1 MDKKESSFMCLAG
14 FECSLKD
21 EKKQL
26 HEHKILDSVLKSI
39 YLKPCICLKSENV
52 NIENEAKIFWIWE
65 SLYSKMREWTENELT
80 SL

>member
-1 MDKKESSFMCLAG
+1 MDKKESSFMCLVG

-26 HEHKILDSVLKSI
+26 HEYKILDSVLRSI

-52 NIENEAKIFWIWE
+52 NIENEGVLGRNFLNLGNLAFQNDR
-65 SLYSKMREWTENELT
+65 MDRE
-80 SL
+80 